1 MYNISHHTQSML
13 PHYLWNMK
21 VQIYDKLQT
30 SCLMKRNIS
39 SHTVRQTMLLTSLQQ
54 LLEMST
60 FCLHTRSKML
70 MPLVNCIVND
80 AVVYDVPN
88 IQQMLLQF
96 VKAMQLQLK
105 HLLLNFTPYPVVDW
119 IEVSAIRSA
128 ATDLEE

>member
-1 MYNISHHTQSML
+1 
-13 PHYLWNMK
+13 
-21 VQIYDKLQT
+21 
-30 SCLMKRNIS
+30 
-39 SHTVRQTMLLTSLQQ
+39 
-54 LLEMST
+54 
-60 FCLHTRSKML
+60 ML